1 VTNTTGGSGKST
13 SVGFM
18 MAPLAQIDRD
28 PDQVRRDW
36 GQGDGNPG
44 LKELTASIEQYGV
57 LQPLVV
63 RRDAANPERMT
74 VIAGG
79 RRLVA
84 CKRLALDLVPVIV
97 RDEQGVA
104 AQVLQLIENVQ
115 REDLKPMDQSRAYQQ
130 IMDLEGLT
138 PPQLGA
144 LIHKTDQHV
153 RAVVRVYH
161 EDALRE
167 AVAAGHMTQG
177 LAVQITQQSDE
188 VKDALLR
195 RIVRGDSITTS
206 TLETIKKELAAAG
219 IVNPRR
225 SRPPGAGDDPRS
237 AGGTAPARPGDA
249 GSPPPGSGHGPIYRL
264 VEAEP
269 DPPRAQPE
277 IAQHRPDPFDRV
289 MKPGAADV
297 VPQYGNPE
305 HVIVERPPSPYGFAK
320 PKIEST
326 PAASMGD
333 AVADVS
339 HAEETV
345 ELAEEAL
352 ADGPGTPI
360 LNRADA
366 EPDTGPHLEDFLPH
380 LNWDALKGALLF
392 GVERGWSCAALY
404 SHAVALRQ

>member
-1 VTNTTGGSGKST
+1 VTNTSGGSGKPT

-63 RRDAANPERMT
+63 RRDAANPEHMT

-84 CKRLALDLVPVIV
+84 CKRLKLDLVPVIV

-115 REDLKPMDQSRAYQQ
+115 REDLKPMDQARAYVQ
-130 IMDLEGLT
+130 IMDLEDLT
-138 PPQLGA
+138 PPKLGA

-153 RAVVRVYH
+153 RTVVRVYQ

-167 AVAAGHMTQG
+167 AVASGRMTQS

-206 TLETIKKELAAAG
+206 TLENIKKELAAAG

-237 AGGTAPARPGDA
+237 EGGTAPAAPGDV
-249 GSPPPGSGHGPIYRL
+249 GSLPQGSGRGPIYRL

-277 IAQHRPDPFDRV
+277 IAQRRPDPFDRV

-320 PKIEST
+320 PKIERT
-326 PAASMGD
+326 PAASVGGE
-333 AVADVS
+333 VADVS
-339 HAEETV
+339 HAEDATESDEETV
-345 ELAEEAL
+345 AGAT
-352 ADGPGTPI
+352 GVPS

-366 EPDTGPHLEDFLPH
+366 EPDIGPHLEDFLPR
-380 LNWDALKGALLF
+380 LNWDAFEGALLF
-392 GVERGWSCAALY
+392 GLKRGWSCGALY
-404 SHAVALRQ
+404 SHAIALHQ

>member
-1 VTNTTGGSGKST
+1 MTNNMGEGYTST

-36 GQGDGNPG
+36 GQGEGNER
-44 LKELTASIEQYGV
+44 LKELTASIKQYGI

-63 RRDAANPERMT
+63 RRDPDNPQHMI

-84 CKRLALDLVPVIV
+84 CKRLELDVVPVIV

-115 REDLKPMDQSRAYQQ
+115 REDLKPMDQARAYTEL
-130 IMDLEGLT
+130 MDLEGLT
-138 PPQLGA
+138 PPKLGA
-144 LIHKTDQHV
+144 LIHKSEQHV
-153 RAVVRVYH
+153 RDTLRVYH

-167 AVAAGHMTQG
+167 AVESGRMTKS
-177 LAVQITQQSDE
+177 LAVQINKQSDE

-195 RIVRGDSITTS
+195 RIVRGDTITTD
-206 TLETIKKELAAAG
+206 TLEAIKKELAAAG

-225 SRPPGAGDDPRS
+225 SRPPEAGDDPQLE
-237 AGGTAPARPGDA
+237 GGKVPATPDDSRQPSQ
-249 GSPPPGSGHGPIYRL
+249 GSGPIYRL

-269 DPPRAQPE
+269 DPPQTHPE
-277 IAQHRPDPFDRV
+277 IAQRRPDPFDRV

-305 HVIVERPPSPYGFAK
+305 HAVVERPPSRFGFAK

-326 PAASMGD
+326 PATGMSG

-339 HAEETV
+339 R
-345 ELAEEAL
+345 AEEATE
-352 ADGPGTPI
+352 PGEETAAGGVGVPP
-360 LNRADA
+360 LNRADV
-366 EPDTGPHLEDFLPH
+366 EPDTGPHLEDFLPR
-380 LNWDALKGALLF
+380 LNWEAFKGALLF

>member
-1 VTNTTGGSGKST
+1 VTNNTGGSDT
-13 SVGFM
+13 SPTVGFM

-28 PDQVRRDW
+28 PDQVRRARTW
-36 GQGDGNPG
+36 EEGEER
-44 LKELTASIEQYGV
+44 LKELTESIKQYGI

-63 RRDAANPERMT
+63 RRDADNPHHMT

-79 RRLVA
+79 RRLTA
-84 CKRLALDLVPVIV
+84 CKRLKLDLVPVIV
-97 RDEQGVA
+97 RDEQGIA

-115 REDLKPMDQSRAYQQ
+115 REDLKPMDQARAYLQ
-130 IMDLEGLT
+130 IMDLEDLT
-138 PPQLGA
+138 PPKLGA

-153 RAVVRVYH
+153 RTVVRVYQ

-167 AVAAGHMTQG
+167 AVASGRMTQS

-195 RIVRGDSITTS
+195 RIVRGDSITTT
-206 TLETIKKELAAAG
+206 TLEHIKKELAAAG

-225 SRPPGAGDDPRS
+225 SRPPEAADDPRS
-237 AGGTAPARPGDA
+237 EGGTAPATPGDS
-249 GSPPPGSGHGPIYRL
+249 GSLPQGRGLIYRL

-277 IAQHRPDPFDRV
+277 IAQRRPDPFDRV

-320 PKIEST
+320 PKIERT
-326 PAASMGD
+326 PAASVGGE
-333 AVADVS
+333 VADVS
-339 HAEETV
+339 HAEDATESGEETV
-345 ELAEEAL
+345 AGA
-352 ADGPGTPI
+352 AGVPS

-366 EPDTGPHLEDFLPH
+366 EPDIGPHLEDFLPR
-380 LNWDALKGALLF
+380 LDWDAFEGALLF
-392 GVERGWSCAALY
+392 GLKRGWSCGALY
-404 SHAVALRQ
+404 SYAIALHQ

>member
-1 VTNTTGGSGKST
+1 MTNNMGEGYTST

-36 GQGDGNPG
+36 GQGEGNER
-44 LKELTASIEQYGV
+44 LKELTASIKQYGI

-63 RRDAANPERMT
+63 RRDPDNPQHMI

-84 CKRLALDLVPVIV
+84 CKRLELDVVPVIV

-104 AQVLQLIENVQ
+104 AQVLQLIENLQ
-115 REDLKPMDQSRAYQQ
+115 REDLKPMDQARAYTEL
-130 IMDLEGLT
+130 MDLEGLT
-138 PPQLGA
+138 PPKLGA
-144 LIHKTDQHV
+144 LIHKSEQHV
-153 RAVVRVYH
+153 RDTLRVYH

-167 AVAAGHMTQG
+167 AVESGRMTKS
-177 LAVQITQQSDE
+177 LAVQINKQSDE

-195 RIVRGDSITTS
+195 RVVRGDTITTD
-206 TLETIKKELAAAG
+206 TLEAIKKELAAAG

-225 SRPPGAGDDPRS
+225 SRPPEAATDPRPE
-237 AGGTAPARPGDA
+237 GGTAPATPGDS
-249 GSPPPGSGHGPIYRL
+249 GSLPHGRGPIYRL

-269 DPPRAQPE
+269 DPPRAHPE
-277 IAQHRPDPFDRV
+277 VAQQRPDPFDRV

-297 VPQYGNPE
+297 EPQYGNPE
-305 HVIVERPPSPYGFAK
+305 HAVVERPPSRFGFAK

-326 PAASMGD
+326 PAAGVSD

-339 HAEETV
+339 HPDETG
-345 ELAEEAL
+345 ELAEEAV
-352 ADGPGTPI
+352 ADGAGVPS

-366 EPDTGPHLEDFLPH
+366 EPDTGPHLEDFLPR
-380 LNWDALKGALLF
+380 LTWEAFKGALLF